1 MTEKFASASSIETLA
16 EASETEIKT
25 ASALTQ
31 ENTTLPGV
39 GQEPYVIGVAFSL
52 NEGETSSL
60 IQGEN
65 GAFLV
70 RLNKKEVAPDLP
82 SYVAYAN
89 SLQEAEKANL
99 EQAILAAL
107 ESVAEITDNRAQ
119 YY

>member
-1 MTEKFASASSIETLA
+1 MSLS
-16 EASETEIKT
+16 
-25 ASALTQ
+25 
-31 ENTTLPGV
+31 G
-39 GQEPYVIGVAFSL
+39 FSL

-60 IQGEN
+60 YREN

-89 SLQEAEKANL
+89 SLQEAEKTNL